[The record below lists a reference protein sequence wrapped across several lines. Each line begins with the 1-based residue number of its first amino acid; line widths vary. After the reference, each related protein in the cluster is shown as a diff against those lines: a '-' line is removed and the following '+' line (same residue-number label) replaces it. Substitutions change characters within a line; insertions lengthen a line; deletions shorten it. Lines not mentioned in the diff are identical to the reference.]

1 MKKFFVLLIGV
12 SLLSACSKEAMPYDQ
27 FAQCMTA
34 KGVKMYGADT
44 CPHCQEQKKLFKG
57 SFGYVNYIECNR
69 DPQECQKNE
78 IQAYP
83 TWEIDGKKTQGRK
96 SLSELSELSGCA
108 LTAAPAETS
117 EEKTE

>member
-1 MKKFFVLLIGV
+1 MKKFFLVLIGA

-27 FAQCMTA
+27 FAMCLKE

-57 SFGYVNYIECNR
+57 SFGYVDYIECNQN
-69 DPQECQKNE
+69 PQECQKQE

-83 TWEIDGKKTQGRK
+83 TWEIDGKKVTGRK
-96 SLSELSELSGCA
+96 SLSELAELSGCS
-108 LTAAPAETS
+108 LTATPAETTD
-117 EEKTE
+117 TES